1 MEVEKQIRDNYR
13 KKLEQKFNI
22 TIASKIE
29 NSIHQFTL
37 EYATKE
43 DTPYLCEEI
52 YKTKVLEILDLLK
65 NSAFIKNIE
74 EGKLDPSK
82 IAYMKPETL
91 DPEKFKVLLNS
102 REKEKNKNDTA
113 GTTVFKCSKCKKSRS
128 KVTQKQ
134 TRAADEA
141 PTTIVECLECGHTF
155 RID

>member
-13 KKLEQKFNI
+13 KKLEQIVNT

-29 NSIHQFTL
+29 NSIFKFTV

-43 DTPYLCEEI
+43 DTPFLCEEI

-65 NSAFIKNIE
+65 NNTLVKNIE
-74 EGKLDPSK
+74 DGKIDSSK

-91 DPEKFKVLLNS
+91 DPEKFKSLLDS
-102 REKEKNKNDTA
+102 REKEKNKNNSA
-113 GTTVFKCSKCKKSRS
+113 GTNVFKCSKCKKSRS

-134 TRAADEA
+134 TRAADEP
-141 PTTIVECLECGHTF
+141 PTTIIECLECGHTF

>member
-13 KKLEQKFNI
+13 KKLEQLVKT

-29 NSIHQFTL
+29 NGIFKFTV

-65 NSAFIKNIE
+65 NNTLVKNIE
-74 EGKLDPSK
+74 EEKIDPSK

-91 DPEKFKVLLNS
+91 DPEKFKALLDS
-102 REKEKNKNDTA
+102 REKEKKKNETV

-128 KVTQKQ
+128 KVSQKQ
-134 TRAADEA
+134 TRAADEP
-141 PTTIVECLECGHTF
+141 PTTIIECLECGYTF

>member
-13 KKLEQKFNI
+13 KKLEQIVNT

-29 NSIHQFTL
+29 NSIFKFTV

-65 NSAFIKNIE
+65 NNTLVKNIE
-74 EGKLDPSK
+74 NDKIDSSK

-91 DPEKFKVLLNS
+91 DPEKFKSLLDS
-102 REKEKNKNDTA
+102 REKEKNKNNSA
-113 GTTVFKCSKCKKSRS
+113 GTNVFKCSKCKKSRS

-134 TRAADEA
+134 TRAADEP
-141 PTTIVECLECGHTF
+141 PTTFVECLECGHTF

>member
-13 KKLEQKFNI
+13 KKLEQLVK
-22 TIASKIE
+22 TAVASKIE
-29 NSIHQFTL
+29 NGIFKFTV

-52 YKTKVLEILDLLK
+52 YKTKVVEILDLLK
-65 NSAFIKNIE
+65 NNTLVKNIE
-74 EGKLDPSK
+74 ESKIDPSK

-91 DPEKFKVLLNS
+91 DPEKFKALLDS
-102 REKEKNKNDTA
+102 REKDKKKNDTV

-128 KVTQKQ
+128 KVSQKQ
-134 TRAADEA
+134 TRAADEP
-141 PTTIVECLECGHTF
+141 PTTIIECLECGHTF